1 MQLPRRSW
9 QWSVAEDLDVTLAV
23 CRAACP
29 NPLTWQKN
37 QNSVTK
43 YELNPLLVLYM
54 AVYCVHLQELVQKCL
69 CSAKWE
75 ND

>member
-1 MQLPRRSW
+1 MSLLQCNEL
-9 QWSVAEDLDVTLAV
+9 
-23 CRAACP
+23 CP

-37 QNSVTK
+37 QDSVTK

-54 AVYCVHLQELVQKCL
+54 AVYCVHLQKLVQMCL
-69 CSAKWE
+69 CSAEWK